1 MKINTNRLE
10 GKLQKE
16 FSGNTRGTVEDQE
29 DNLVIVIHMDK
40 ELKDK
45 S

>member
-1 MKINTNRLE
+1 MNINTNRLE
-10 GKLQKE
+10 GKLQRE

-29 DNLVIVIHMDK
+29 DNLVIVIHKDK

>member
-10 GKLQKE
+10 GKFQKE
-16 FSGNTRGTVEDQE
+16 FSGNTRGTVKDQE